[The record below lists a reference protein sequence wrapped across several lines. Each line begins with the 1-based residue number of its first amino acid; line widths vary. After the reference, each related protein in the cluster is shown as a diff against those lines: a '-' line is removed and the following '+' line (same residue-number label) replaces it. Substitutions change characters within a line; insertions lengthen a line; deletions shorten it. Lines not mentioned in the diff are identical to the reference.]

1 MDKLEFA
8 SPPINDIWI
17 SGSSVAWR
25 AKLSACLSKVR
36 DIEFCTGSDRN
47 ESIDTSR
54 TITKIDFKN
63 PAMLERV
70 KITVIIGS
78 TYKANSW
85 IKISSFNTRI
95 LVLTL
100 STADSY

>member
-1 MDKLEFA
+1 MKKKLILILLFSIIA
-8 SPPINDIWI
+8 L
-17 SGSSVAWR
+17 SVAFFAYYIYTDQIKNR
-25 AKLSACLSKVR
+25 QPSRQVFNPEEINI
-36 DIEFCTGSDRN
+36 DI
-47 ESIDTSR
+47 SR